1 MQQLRNGA
9 SRPFERRAER
19 NFQPKSGCS
28 WLVRLWWGSEALG
41 PSKNT
46 QNGANI
52 GADPLGL
59 LGCSWRPFR
68 WRRSFGFGLDGASE
82 VGGWAATFSR
92 LGLEGWSPSMVGW
105 GWSPQWSWAVGGV
118 RCVGSVGLVCW
129 GWAVG
134 QGGLGSWVE
143 GLVSFGLAVH

>member
-1 MQQLRNGA
+1 MGVVRSCWAARLVFGA
-9 SRPFERRAER
+9 TH
-19 NFQPKSGCS
+19 
-28 WLVRLWWGSEALG
+28 WVG
-41 PSKNT
+41 P
-46 QNGANI
+46 G
-52 GADPLGL
+52 GGVE
-59 LGCSWRPFR
+59 LGCWWRPR
-68 WRRSFGFGLDGASE
+68 NE
-82 VGGWAATFSR
+82 QNKPQIT
-92 LGLEGWSPSMVGW
+92 EGWSPSMVGW